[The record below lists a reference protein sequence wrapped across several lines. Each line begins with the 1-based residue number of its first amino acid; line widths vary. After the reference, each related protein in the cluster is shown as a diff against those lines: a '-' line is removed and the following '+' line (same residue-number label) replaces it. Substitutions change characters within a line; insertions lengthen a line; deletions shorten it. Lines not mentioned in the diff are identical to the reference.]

1 MNDNQPKQPVTTV
14 REVIRRE
21 VVKAQYGT
29 IGELTDSLES
39 AINTIIRQELEWL
52 VEQLPDTT
60 FYGSSIRVKE
70 NIRDGGYHDGVR
82 DSRAV
87 INKRIKEYE
96 G

>member
-39 AINTIIRQELEWL
+39 AINTIIRQELEGL